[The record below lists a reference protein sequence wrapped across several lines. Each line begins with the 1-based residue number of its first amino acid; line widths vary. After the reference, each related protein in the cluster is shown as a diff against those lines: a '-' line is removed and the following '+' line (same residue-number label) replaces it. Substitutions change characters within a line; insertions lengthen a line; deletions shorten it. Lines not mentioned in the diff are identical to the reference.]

1 MNSILVGVTGGIGS
15 GKSAVCRVFEQCG
28 AEVYYAD
35 PSAKRLM
42 RNPEVLEK
50 MEKLF
55 GPQVLLPDGRLNTE
69 YVAGQVFADSVRLKA
84 LNGLIHPLVFADFER
99 WVRLHEAE
107 KVLFLESALIVEAG
121 WADRFDK
128 LVVVTA
134 PEEIRIG
141 RVMERDR
148 VGREQVEA
156 RMKHQMRETDRL
168 KYADYTVCCDE
179 RHLMIPQAV
188 RIYEMLSN
196 FKYSQ

>member
-1 MNSILVGVTGGIGS
+1 MLVGITGGIGS

-28 AEVYYAD
+28 AKVYYAD

-50 MEKLF
+50 MERFL
-55 GPQVLLPDGRLNTE
+55 GPRVLLPDGRLNTE
-69 YVAGQVFADSVRLKA
+69 YISGQVFADSSRLNA
-84 LNGLIHPLVFADFER
+84 LNALIHPMVFADFER

-121 WADRFDK
+121 WTDRFDK

-134 PEEIRIG
+134 PEEIRIS

-148 VGREQVEA
+148 VDREQVEA
-156 RMKHQMRETDRL
+156 RMKHQMRESERL
-168 KYADYTVCCDE
+168 KYADYIIRCDE

-188 RIYEMLSN
+188 RIYEILSN
-196 FKYSQ
+196 FKRDEI

>member
-1 MNSILVGVTGGIGS
+1 MERLADSCRTYGPLCVGLDT
-15 GKSAVCRVFEQCG
+15 
-28 AEVYYAD
+28 D
-35 PSAKRLM
+35 PSYLP
-42 RNPEVLEK
+42 PEVLEK
-50 MEKLF
+50 MERFL
-55 GPQVLLPDGRLNTE
+55 GPRVLLPDGRLNTE
-69 YVAGQVFADSVRLKA
+69 YISGQVFADSSRLNA
-84 LNGLIHPLVFADFER
+84 LNALIHPMVFADFER

-121 WADRFDK
+121 WTDRFDK

-156 RMKHQMRETDRL
+156 RMKHQMRESERL
-168 KYADYTVCCDE
+168 KYADYIIRCDE

-188 RIYEMLSN
+188 RIYEILSN
-196 FKYSQ
+196 FKRDEI